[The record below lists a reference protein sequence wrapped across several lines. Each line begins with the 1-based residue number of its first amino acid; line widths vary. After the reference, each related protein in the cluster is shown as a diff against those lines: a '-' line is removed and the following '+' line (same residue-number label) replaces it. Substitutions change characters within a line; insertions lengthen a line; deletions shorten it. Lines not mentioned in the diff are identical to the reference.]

1 MIWSS
6 LALKI
11 ISMKI
16 NIPHIHKIEGDA
28 GFWAEVTKQ
37 GKVKELKMNSLLG
50 LRQIEGILVGRK
62 VKDVPLIIARICG
75 ICPVVHILNAV
86 TAIEKA
92 LDIQV
97 SPLTVSLRKL
107 ILASQMIQS
116 HALHLFFMALP
127 DFLDIENDFDLMK
140 KFPKEAKAALKI
152 RDYSL
157 DIIRAVGGRAIHPL
171 TPKVGGFTKMPER
184 KELER
189 LLKDSKLALENALIL
204 NNAFK
209 KLTYPKLERKAIFA
223 SVFSKKEY
231 AFYQTDIVKIK
242 DNKISVG
249 DFYSNKIEESLTAP
263 PVKRVKFQGE
273 SYMLG
278 AIARIKNNKDFL
290 NPQAKK
296 VLEEFITEQ
305 GIEKDKLFDNV
316 FYNLFF
322 QYVEVVHFIEEV
334 EKITKEILTQ
344 DLKESPK
351 EIKIKKGT
359 GLSAMEAPRGTLFD
373 YIEVDEKGR
382 IFSCNIITPSAQ
394 FLNNLEDDLR
404 VYLPDII
411 KLSEEERIRKL
422 RSLVRVYDPCIS
434 CATH

>member
-1 MIWSS
+1 
-6 LALKI
+6 
-11 ISMKI
+11 MKI

-37 GKVKELKMNSLLG
+37 GKVKELKVNSLLG

-62 VKDVPLIIARICG
+62 VKDVPLIISRICG
-75 ICPVVHILNAV
+75 ICPVIHILNAV
-86 TAIEKA
+86 TALERA

-107 ILASQMIQS
+107 ILASQIIQS

-140 KFPKEAKAALKI
+140 KFPKEAKAALKV

-157 DIIRAVGGRAIHPL
+157 NIIKEVGGRAIHPL
-171 TPKVGGFTKMPER
+171 TPQVGGFTKMPDK
-184 KELER
+184 KELEK
-189 LLKDSKLALENALIL
+189 LLDKTALENALVL
-204 NNAFK
+204 SKAFK
-209 KLTYPKLERKAIFA
+209 TLTYPKLERKTSFA
-223 SVFSKKEY
+223 SVFSKNEY
-231 AFYQTDIVKIK
+231 AFYQTDTIKIK

-249 DFYSNKIEESLTAP
+249 DFYSNKIEESLTTP
-263 PVKRVKFQGE
+263 PVKKVKFQGE

-278 AIARIKNNKDFL
+278 AIARVKNNGDFL

-296 VLEEFITEQ
+296 VLEEFIAEQ

-334 EKITKEILTQ
+334 EKLTKEILAQ
-344 DLKESPK
+344 DLNETPK
-351 EIKIKKGT
+351 EIKIKKGA

-373 YIEVDEKGR
+373 YIEVDERGR

-394 FLNNLEDDLR
+394 FLNNLEDDLK

-411 KLSEEERIRKL
+411 NLSEEERIRKL